1 MICLCTFKSQKLHL
15 VTNKNKNVN
24 TKTPYFYEFC
34 SQMIFHTLFNSFLNS
49 VINSSYQQSAFPSIP
64 FYLLILILVDKGK
77 NLSIIKDSLFSA
89 ISGDEKDN
97 NQIIPK
103 IILIFI
109 MPFLAIMDVNN
120 VHLSQVI

>member
-1 MICLCTFKSQKLHL
+1 M
-15 VTNKNKNVN
+15 
-24 TKTPYFYEFC
+24 
-34 SQMIFHTLFNSFLNS
+34 
-49 VINSSYQQSAFPSIP
+49 INSSYQQSAFPSIP
-64 FYLLILILVDKGK
+64 IYLLILILVDKGK
-77 NLSIIKDSLFSA
+77 NLSIIKDSLFLV
-89 ISGDEKDN
+89 ISGNEKDN